1 MFARSVCPT
10 PASNPYLGG
19 TERQDPTWVDRHLYA
34 KMADRGYNHHMA
46 SGFLPVL
53 PLTALWDGAPLSDG
67 PQAINH
73 TIYTDPTSPH
83 TSMSLDVWAS
93 LEGHLAILNDYDISV
108 QFFQGFNAQGP
119 NAGALRWSSMSRET
133 QRWWVGYVV
142 ARVASFANIAGY
154 QYAWESRGNDTSSD
168 YELARD

>member
-1 MFARSVCPT
+1 
-10 PASNPYLGG
+10 
-19 TERQDPTWVDRHLYA
+19 
-34 KMADRGYNHHMA
+34 MADRGYNHHMA

-154 QYAWESRGNDTSSD
+154 QYSWESRGNDTSTD